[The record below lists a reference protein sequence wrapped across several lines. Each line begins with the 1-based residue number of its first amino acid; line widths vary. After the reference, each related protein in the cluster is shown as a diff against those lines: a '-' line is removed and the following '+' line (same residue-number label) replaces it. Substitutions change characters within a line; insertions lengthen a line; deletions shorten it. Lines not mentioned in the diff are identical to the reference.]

1 MSPAAPPEQAPS
13 STYAYRV
20 PGGETPGGET
30 PPAPRRRGWLGW
42 VILLVL
48 LALGSL
54 ITWRTITAKQEERA
68 AAARKQRAM
77 ANMAVPVQVAP
88 VQQRTIPIYL
98 TGLGTITPYYSV
110 KIIPRVTGELIRVNF
125 REGQDVH
132 KGEELM
138 TIDPRPY
145 QATLDQANGQLARD
159 QAQLQNNQA
168 EYNRYK
174 ALYDQGV
181 VSKEQADTM
190 QSNLGQFIGAIQADQ
205 AAIESAQL
213 NVTYCHIKSPID
225 GKVGL
230 RLVDPGNLVT
240 ANTTQMLVVNQFRPI
255 AVYFTLPEDSL
266 QRVLTKLR
274 ADHRLDAIAFDRSD
288 SQQLERGQLTAADNQ
303 IDVTTGTDKL
313 KAVFSNQD
321 EKLFPNQFV
330 NVHLVLEQRSN
341 AIVLPAAA
349 IQHGTDGDYVWVVK
363 QDAGASQPSGP
374 RESTGGSDAAG
385 APGRSSGAG
394 AGMGHSAQGTTQMP
408 GQQYGAN
415 AGGPAGPQPG
425 SGSAGGPGRGGGGQ
439 AGQPGTVGMQ
449 PVQIDTTEGSLV
461 VLKSGLEANQL
472 VVVDGADKLQ
482 NGAKVTT
489 SLARPNQRRRQTQ
502 QQLGPS

>member
-1 MSPAAPPEQAPS
+1 MPPAAPTEQVPT

-20 PGGETPGGET
+20 PGGESPGEN
-30 PPAPRRRGWLGW
+30 PQEPRKRGWLRW
-42 VILLVL
+42 VVLLVL
-48 LALGSL
+48 LSLAGL
-54 ITWRTITAKQEERA
+54 ITWRTVTAKREEKA
-68 AAARKQRAM
+68 TAARRQRAM
-77 ANMAVPVQVAP
+77 SNQAVPVQVAP
-88 VQQRTIPIYL
+88 VRQETVPIYL
-98 TGLGTITPYYSV
+98 TGLGTVTPYYSV
-110 KIIPRVTGELIRVNF
+110 KIIPRVTGELTNVYF
-125 REGQDVH
+125 REGQDVR
-132 KGEELM
+132 KGTELM

-145 QATLDQANGQLARD
+145 QAALDQAKGQLARD

-190 QSNLGQFIGAIQADQ
+190 QSNLGQFVGAIKADE
-205 AAIESAQL
+205 AAIEAAQL

-240 ANTTQMLVVNQFRPI
+240 ANTTQTLIVNQFRPI
-255 AVYFTLPEDSL
+255 AVYFTLPENEL

-274 ADHRLDAIAFDRSD
+274 ADHKLDAIAFDKSD
-288 SQQLERGQLTAADNQ
+288 TTQLESGQLTATDNQ

-313 KAVFSNQD
+313 KAVFANTD

-330 NVHLVLEQRSN
+330 NVHLILEQQKN
-341 AIVLPAAA
+341 AIVVPAAA
-349 IQHGTDGDYVWVVK
+349 IQHSTDNDYVWLVK
-363 QDAGASQPSGP
+363 PATTADSPQQTND
-374 RESTGGSDAAG
+374 
-385 APGRSSGAG
+385 GAG
-394 AGMGHSAQGTTQMP
+394 AKAADSSQTGDN
-408 GQQYGAN
+408 GAASGKKN
-415 AGGPAGPQPG
+415 TPG
-425 SGSAGGPGRGGGGQ
+425 SG
-439 AGQPGTVGMQ
+439 TVVMQ
-449 PVQIDTTEGSLV
+449 PVVIDTTQGSMV
-461 VLKSGLEANQL
+461 ILKSGLEANQQ

-489 SLARPNQRRRQTQ
+489 TPSHRKEKKQQ